1 MKYQKREKEAAFEI
15 IVSQYEAQ
23 LLRYVSRMVYN
34 FDLAEDVVQETFIK
48 LFKKWK
54 EELVPSPQISSWL
67 YRVAHN
73 KAIDMIRKENRR
85 INHQNHKA
93 EFDKIDLEMFN
104 KGDKEISSKALDA
117 AKILNSLTPEEKQLV
132 ILKVYEKKSYKEIS
146 EITNLSTGNIGFK
159 LHHIMKKMAK
169 KLKGENK

>member
-1 MKYQKREKEAAFEI
+1 MKNQKKEKEQAFET
-15 IVSQYEAQ
+15 IVSNYEAQ

-34 FDLAEDVVQETFIK
+34 FDMAEDVVQETFIK

-54 EELVPSPQISSWL
+54 EEFVPSPQISTWL

-85 INHQNHKA
+85 LNHQKNKA
-93 EFDKIDLEMFN
+93 EYDKIDLEIFYKEDEN
-104 KGDKEISSKALDA
+104 ISDKAIEA
-117 AKILNSLTPEEKQLV
+117 AKLLNSLTPEEKQLV

-146 EITNLSTGNIGFK
+146 EITDLSTGNIGFK
-159 LHHIMKKMAK
+159 LHHIMKKMAN
-169 KLKGENK
+169 KLQGEKQ